1 MIKIGITGELGSGKS
16 YCSKLFE
23 KLGIPVFYSDDVAKS
38 IMSSNKELKSEIVK
52 EFGNVYDN
60 DILVPKKLSG
70 IVFVKGGEEKLKKL
84 NKISLP
90 YVMNEYQKFCSDNKH
105 HKYTIIESAIL
116 YEVNLDKY
124 LDDVIYVYV
133 NEDLRIKRAF
143 ERSGISEVEYKQ
155 RMKYQLSFE
164 EKLSFSKFIIVNN
177 ELDDVNAQVEE
188 INNILNE

>member
-60 DILVPKKLSG
+60 NILVPKKLAN

-124 LDDVIYVYV
+124 LNDVIYVYV

-164 EKLSFSKFIIVNN
+164 EKLSLSKFIIVNN
-177 ELDDVNAQVEE
+177 ELDEVDMQVKE